1 MKLYYIGLDVHKKV
15 IQYCIKL
22 ADGQIVREGR
32 IRATRAALAEWVGS
46 LDQPWKAALEAT
58 MFSAWIYDALKP
70 HAVELKVAHSAML
83 KAIATSKHA
92 SDRLDARHIADLV
105 RMDWIP
111 GVWMAPPQ
119 MRALRLQLRYRNLV
133 VRQATQTKN
142 RIASTLMEQGVEYS
156 KARLHGKRY
165 FQQLLERLD
174 EAPEPVR
181 ELLRYSRASLEMFQA
196 TQRSLLKGLGANPE
210 LAERVRLLQTIPG
223 VGEITALSW
232 ALEIGDPHRFRSA
245 DRAMSYCGLVAAQQE
260 SAGKQYRQPL
270 SKKRN
275 AHLQR
280 VLIEAAHLAP
290 RYHPRLRQL
299 YERVRHREHTGA
311 AVVAVARK
319 LVSYLLAVDKSRR
332 PFQPREEEFAPSSPA
347 GSVCGPPAPPIENA
361 GLAHRSSP
369 SRVRTAALA
378 QAPAPWTAA
387 GRRASSRPAMGG
399 SGGKQTPAVD

>member
-1 MKLYYIGLDVHKKV
+1 MKKFYYIGLDVHKKT
-15 IQYCIKL
+15 IQYCIKRI
-22 ADGQIVREGR
+22 DGEIVREGR
-32 IRATRAALAEWVGS
+32 VTATRAALGDWVRG
-46 LDQPWKAALEAT
+46 LDQPWKGALEAT

-119 MRALRLQLRYRNLV
+119 LRALRLQLRYRNLV

-142 RIASTLMEQGVEYS
+142 RIAATLMEHGIEYCSS
-156 KARLHGKRY
+156 KLHGKRY
-165 FQQLLERLD
+165 FQQLLDRLD
-174 EAPEPVR
+174 EVPEAVR
-181 ELLRYSRASLEMFQA
+181 DLLRRSRGNLELFET
-196 TQRSLLKGLGANPE
+196 TQRTLLNGLSANPT
-210 LAERVRLLQTIPG
+210 LAGRVRLLETIPG
-223 VGEITALSW
+223 VGQVTALTW

-245 DRAMSYCGLVAAQQE
+245 DRAMSYCGLVSPHQE

-275 AHLQR
+275 GHLQR

-299 YERVRHREHTGA
+299 YDQVHREVHAGA
-311 AVVAVARK
+311 AVLDVARR
-319 LVSYLLAVDKSRR
+319 LVSYLMAVDKSRQ
-332 PFQPREEEFAPSSPA
+332 PFQ
-347 GSVCGPPAPPIENA
+347 
-361 GLAHRSSP
+361 L
-369 SRVRTAALA
+369 RT
-378 QAPAPWTAA
+378 
-387 GRRASSRPAMGG
+387 
-399 SGGKQTPAVD
+399 